1 MLCLSGRN
9 SLAYPCYLIKTY
21 VLVID
26 LSVIADWCAEFTWPN
41 LTPPTPALV
50 MESIRKIILDLPMDP
65 ISCSSS
71 GRHLN
76 PEILIGMT
84 PSVSDRPVS

>member
-26 LSVIADWCAEFTWPN
+26 LSVIADQCAEFTWPN

-50 MESIRKIILDLPMDP
+50 MESIRKIILDLPDDGSNFMFFIRSSFEPQNPNWRDP
-65 ISCSSS
+65 QC
-71 GRHLN
+71 
-76 PEILIGMT
+76 E
-84 PSVSDRPVS
+84 